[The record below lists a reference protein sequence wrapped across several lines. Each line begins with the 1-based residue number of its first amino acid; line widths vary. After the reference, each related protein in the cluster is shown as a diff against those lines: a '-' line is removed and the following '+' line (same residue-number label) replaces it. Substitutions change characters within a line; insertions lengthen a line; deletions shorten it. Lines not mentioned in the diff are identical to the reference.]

1 MNALKWLSD
10 DPARTR
16 VWAGRVGVGV
26 LAVVMFWLGGVA
38 SRAQTPTETTSASS
52 TAGSLLSAPPAPGT
66 ALTPEPGAEDRAPSP
81 DGPEEIAVK
90 WVDAWLKASAYQGGA
105 EGQTAWVESMAPY
118 STGSVVG
125 LLRMSDLGKVPVGPN
140 GKPLRAVRARQVD
153 VVGPNV
159 FLRVDLNNKTEMR
172 LSTTDNGEGPLVSEF
187 RRPQ

>member
-1 MNALKWLSD
+1 MS
-10 DPARTR
+10 
-16 VWAGRVGVGV
+16 
-26 LAVVMFWLGGVA
+26 
-38 SRAQTPTETTSASS
+38 
-52 TAGSLLSAPPAPGT
+52 
-66 ALTPEPGAEDRAPSP
+66 LTPEPGAEDRAPSP
-81 DGPEEIAVK
+81 DGPEETAVK
-90 WVDAWLKASAYQGGA
+90 WVDAWLKAGAYQGGT

-125 LLRMSDLGKVPVGPN
+125 LLRMADLGKVPSGPDK
-140 GKPLRAVRARQVD
+140 KPLRALRARQVD